1 MDEFRVI
8 FANVDGL
15 GNGPKMGQL
24 KETTRNDH
32 MLLLNETNYGEKDAQ
47 LLTANGLG
55 CIAAIRALDNFTFK
69 NGKRVEP
76 TRKVKQTNG
85 SYKNVK
91 CRKKSG
97 FGSAI
102 ISKLEKGVEIFTC
115 KQEEEILWANV
126 KLNGTDGLVLSGYR
140 SPSSKTDKDISNFYN
155 TCSDIIQKNKAGLD
169 FIIYAADDNAYKHSS
184 CPASRKAA
192 AMGQIRDTESEYVTH
207 FKRVKHSLLLV
218 FK

>member
-1 MDEFRVI
+1 MVSTSSRASTSVEKTQKRRSKQTARKRVNNSKNTPQPLSKEVTPLLEVPVIEMDHDSQPFSTLSHKDEFRVI

-55 CIAAIRALDNFTFK
+55 CIAAIRALDNVTFK

-76 TRKVKQTNG
+76 TRKVKQSNG

-91 CRKKSG
+91 CRKKKWIWVG
-97 FGSAI
+97 DNFEAG
-102 ISKLEKGVEIFTC
+102 KG
-115 KQEEEILWANV
+115 
-126 KLNGTDGLVLSGYR
+126 G
-140 SPSSKTDKDISNFYN
+140 
-155 TCSDIIQKNKAGLD
+155 
-169 FIIYAADDNAYKHSS
+169 
-184 CPASRKAA
+184 
-192 AMGQIRDTESEYVTH
+192 
-207 FKRVKHSLLLV
+207 
-218 FK
+218 